1 VTILLRNSAD
11 SPIYEQI
18 KRQLKDALL
27 SGELREGDAL
37 PSIRALAR
45 ELHISV
51 ITTTRAYNDL
61 DAEGFVYSVPGKGFF
76 VLPQNGELLRE
87 QTLGEIEEGLS
98 AAMAGARRLGLDY
111 PALLDMLD
119 TLWKEESP

>member
-1 VTILLRNSAD
+1 MTILLRNSAD